1 MLWSIDTFQDKVSAD
16 QYHFKSRG
24 HLAGSGLGLI
34 GVTCFFEVEVLF
46 FYWIARL
53 EPGQFVVIR
62 APLLHYKVDSRFK
75 ILKVFGDH
83 LGVIK
88 RRAEGPKFISNLS
101 YCHGSPSLNKVFHFT
116 SLQRDGTRV
125 YHARYIFMRI
135 PVINYYALH
144 AVIPSQS
151 VRQAAADVLW

>member
-16 QYHFKSRG
+16 QYHLKSCG

-62 APLLHYKVDSRFK
+62 APLLHHKVDSRFK
-75 ILKVFGDH
+75 FLKVFGGH

-88 RRAEGPKFISNLS
+88 RRGMGREYTMQDIYLGEYRS
-101 YCHGSPSLNKVFHFT
+101 
-116 SLQRDGTRV
+116 
-125 YHARYIFMRI
+125 
-135 PVINYYALH
+135 
-144 AVIPSQS
+144 
-151 VRQAAADVLW
+151 